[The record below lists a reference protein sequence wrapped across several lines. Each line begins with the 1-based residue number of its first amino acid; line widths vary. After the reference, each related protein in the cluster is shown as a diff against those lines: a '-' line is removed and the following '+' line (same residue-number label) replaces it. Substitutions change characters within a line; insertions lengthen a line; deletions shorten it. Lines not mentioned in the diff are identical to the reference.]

1 MGKGIS
7 LCIPDDDN
15 FYNVEL
21 RPFDVKFVVF
31 RQSYQV
37 MKESLKLGYNSVL
50 GDDTIVATVQSSGKR
65 KQLSR
70 DNSIYSKL
78 FKHKNGY
85 VITYKNRS

>member
-65 KQLSR
+65 LPNRAYLTAQAVVKGQL
-70 DNSIYSKL
+70 YL
-78 FKHKNGY
+78 L
-85 VITYKNRS
+85 